1 LALARVKRGLGL
13 SAALIAMMASGNAF
27 AQAADPAQAA
37 AAPAAQAAAP
47 SSDAMTNL
55 IRLLVAKGTLTQAD
69 GDALLAQAQADA
81 DKARV
86 AAAPPPPP
94 PVADGAVRVSRVPEA
109 VRAQIRDE
117 IRGEIMAQAAS
128 EGWVTKDQAAP
139 EWTKRIR
146 LFGDVRVRS
155 QSALYSKANSD
166 QIFDFTRMTAAG
178 QPIDLA
184 RLSSYQFLNT
194 RKDRTDARYRARL
207 GIEANVVKGV
217 TATLV
222 LGTGD
227 DNSPISENASL
238 GGGFAKRS
246 IFVDTAEIKVKPTD
260 WATLHFGRFENPFNS
275 TPLLYDEDL
284 RFDGVSGALK
294 WGGLFGK
301 DSAVALTGGAFPLD
315 YGDGNFPSVAI
326 TKQSYPAKWLFAGEL
341 KLSVP
346 IADTLTVDA
355 SAAYHSFKNVQGQL
369 SEPCNLDLVNFCS
382 TDGFQ
387 PQFLRKGNT
396 LFTIR
401 RHVANSTGVYPQ
413 LFGLK
418 FDYNILDLNLAVRV
432 PVSENVSA
440 RLAGNY
446 VKNLGFKRR
455 DICQGNFTTK
465 DSLDNDGKPVFVDPT
480 NGVAYNIQPYNNYG
494 TDGNKARNV
503 CTLDNPTSFVG
514 GNTGWMV
521 NASIGYPK
529 VVKKGAWNAFAE
541 YRYLESDA
549 VLDAYTE
556 SDFHLGGTNAKGYV
570 IGAEYGIADR
580 LSLRARWF
588 SANEISGEPL
598 AIDVLQI
605 DFMARF

>member
-1 LALARVKRGLGL
+1 MLVSNLDRQTGPSRVARALAF
-13 SAALIAMMASGNAF
+13 SAAF
-27 AQAADPAQAA
+27 AGLFVNGAACAQDATQAA
-37 AAPAAQAAAP
+37 AAPAAQTAAP
-47 SSDAMTNL
+47 SPDAMTNL

-69 GDALLAQAQADA
+69 GDGLLAQAQADA
-81 DKARV
+81 ERAR
-86 AAAPPPPP
+86 AAAAPAAPPPPP
-94 PVADGAVRVSRVPEA
+94 TGAVRVARVPEA
-109 VRAQIRDE
+109 VRQQIRDE

-155 QSALYSKANSD
+155 QSALYSKKNSD

-178 QPIDLA
+178 LPIDLSKLA
-184 RLSSYQFLNT
+184 SYQFLNT
-194 RKDRTDARYRARL
+194 RQDRTDARYRARL
-207 GIEANVVKGV
+207 GVEANIVKGV

-246 IFVDTAEIKVKPTD
+246 IFVDTADIKVKPTE
-260 WATLHFGRFENPFNS
+260 WATLHFGRFENPFS
-275 TPLLYDEDL
+275 TTPLLYDEDL
-284 RFDGVSGALK
+284 RFDGVAGSLN
-294 WGGLFGK
+294 WSGLFGK
-301 DSAVALTGGAFPLD
+301 DSGVSLTGGAFPLD
-315 YGDGNFPSVAI
+315 YGDPGYPNVAV
-326 TKQSYPAKWLFAGEL
+326 TKRSYPNKWLFAGEF
-341 KLSVP
+341 KVQAP
-346 IADTLTVDA
+346 ITDGLAVDA
-355 SAAYHSFKNVQGQL
+355 SAAYHSFKNVQGRL
-369 SEPCNLDLVNFCS
+369 SDPCNLDLGDFCS
-382 TDGFQ
+382 TDGLQ

-401 RHVANSTGVYPQ
+401 NLVTNSTGLYPQ

-418 FDYNILDLNLAVRV
+418 FDYNILDLGLALRMPISDDVG
-432 PVSENVSA
+432 A

-455 DICQGNFTTK
+455 DICSGL
-465 DSLDNDGKPVFVDPT
+465 LDTAQAFLV
-480 NGVAYNIQPYNNYG
+480 QPYNNYG
-494 TDGNKARNV
+494 SDGNSARNI
-503 CTLDNPTSFVG
+503 CTATNPTSFVG
-514 GNTGWMV
+514 GDTGWLV

-529 VVKKGAWNAFAE
+529 VNKKGSWNAFAE
-541 YRYLESDA
+541 YRYVESDA
-549 VLDAYTE
+549 VLDAYAD
-556 SDFHLGGTNAKGYV
+556 SDFHLGGTNAKGYI
-570 IGAEYGIADR
+570 IGAEYGLADR

>member
-1 LALARVKRGLGL
+1 MSACNLDRGTGRTGLALARVKRGLGL
-13 SAALIAMMASGNAF
+13 SAALVAMLTSGAAL
-27 AQAADPAQAA
+27 AQATDAAQAA

-94 PVADGAVRVSRVPEA
+94 PVADGAVRVTRVPEA

-155 QSALYSKANSD
+155 QSSLYSKANSD

-238 GGGFAKRS
+238 GGGFAKRA
-246 IFVDTAEIKVKPTD
+246 IFVDAAEIKVKPTD

-284 RFDGVSGALK
+284 RFDGLSGALK

-301 DSAVALTGGAFPLD
+301 DSAATLTGGAFPLD

-326 TKQSYPAKWLFAGEL
+326 TKQSYPTKWLFAGEL

-346 IADTLTVDA
+346 IADTVTVDA
-355 SAAYHSFKNVQGQL
+355 SAAYHSFKNVQGEL
-369 SEPCNLDLVNFCS
+369 SQPCNLDLVDFCS

-418 FDYNILDLNLAVRV
+418 FDYDILDLNLAVRV

-440 RLAGNY
+440 RLAGEY
-446 VKNLGFKRR
+446 VRNLGFKRR
-455 DICQGNFTTK
+455 DICAGQFDTDLST
-465 DSLDNDGKPVFVDPT
+465 LV
-480 NGVAYNIQPYNNYG
+480 QPYNNYG
-494 TDGNKARNV
+494 TDGNAASKI
-503 CTLDNPTSFVG
+503 CTKTNPTSFIG

-521 NASIGYPK
+521 NASIGHPK
-529 VVKKGAWNAFAE
+529 VLKRGSWNAFAE

-549 VLDAYTE
+549 VLDAYTD

-588 SANEISGEPL
+588 SANEIAGEPL

>member
-1 LALARVKRGLGL
+1 MSVCNLDRRTGWKPMKRALVL
-13 SAALIAMMASGNAF
+13 SAALAGLLAGGGAF
-27 AQAADPAQAA
+27 AQTAAVPDAAQAA

-47 SSDAMTNL
+47 SPDAMTNL
-55 IRLLVAKGTLTQAD
+55 IRLLVAQGTITKEN
-69 GDALLAQAQADA
+69 GEALLAQAQAEA
-81 DKARV
+81 DKARMA

-94 PVADGAVRVSRVPEA
+94 PPPAGAVRVARVPEA
-109 VRAQIRDE
+109 VRQQIRDE

-155 QSALYSKANSD
+155 QSSLYSKNNSD

-207 GIEANVVKGV
+207 GIEAQVVKGV
-217 TATLV
+217 SATLV

-238 GGGFAKRS
+238 GGGFAKRQ

-260 WATLHFGRFENPFNS
+260 WATLHFGRFENPFNT

-284 RFDGVSGALK
+284 RFDGVSAALK
-294 WGGLFGK
+294 WAGLFGK
-301 DSAVALTGGAFPLD
+301 DSGVTLTGGAFPLD
-315 YGDGNFPSVAI
+315 YGDGNFPSVAVN
-326 TKQSYPAKWLFAGEL
+326 KRSYPTKWLFAGEL
-341 KLSVP
+341 KLTAP
-346 IADTLTVDA
+346 ITDGLSVDA
-355 SAAYHSFKNVQGQL
+355 SAAYHTFKNVQGQL
-369 SEPCNLDLVNFCS
+369 SEPCNLDLGDFCS

-401 RHVANSTGVYPQ
+401 NLVTNSTGIYPQ

-418 FDYNILDLNLAVRV
+418 FDYNILALNLALRL
-432 PVSENVSA
+432 PVSENVTA
-440 RLAGNY
+440 RLGGEY
-446 VKNLGFKRR
+446 VKNLGFKRS
-455 DICQGNFTTK
+455 DICSGLYDTAQAF
-465 DSLDNDGKPVFVDPT
+465 LV
-480 NGVAYNIQPYNNYG
+480 QPYNNYG
-494 TDGNKARNV
+494 SDGNAARNI
-503 CTLDNPTSFVG
+503 CTKTNPTSFVG
-514 GNTGWMV
+514 GDTGWLV

-529 VVKKGAWNAFAE
+529 VLKKGSWNAFAE

-549 VLDAYTE
+549 VLDAYSD

-570 IGAEYGIADR
+570 IGAEYGVADR
-580 LSLRARWF
+580 LSVRARWF